1 MAKRQ
6 DSASVGDTLPDF
18 TLPLLSG
25 GKLTSGDLREKRLL
39 LFFWGSW

>member
-1 MAKRQ
+1 MVQ
-6 DSASVGDTLPDF
+6 TQHSASIGDTLPDF

-25 GKLTSGDLREKRLL
+25 GKLSTSDLRGKRLL

>member
-1 MAKRQ
+1 MVQAQ
-6 DSASVGDTLPDF
+6 HSASIGDTLPDI

-25 GKLTSGDLREKRLL
+25 GKLSTGDLRGKRLL